1 MEKYEKFGCSIA
13 DSLRSETDETR
24 ILISYQLDQIFGQ
37 KQEPL
42 LKDFNES

>member
-1 MEKYEKFGCSIA
+1 MKNFGVQLLN
-13 DSLRSETDETR
+13 SLRSETDETR

-42 LKDFNES
+42 SKDFNES